1 MKKTTTRKKKKVN
14 DAVVQKLRD
23 LLTAKSE
30 IEKSLIVD
38 LKCKEECE
46 QRITASLRTLQ
57 QAQIELSKLS
67 DDLEKEHGKGSEI
80 NIETGEIKPS
90 GVFE

>member
-1 MKKTTTRKKKKVN
+1 MKKTTTMKKKKVN
-14 DAVVQKLRD
+14 DEVVQKLRD

-38 LKCKEECE
+38 LKCKDECD

-67 DDLEKEHGKGSEI
+67 DDLEKEYGKASEI
-80 NIETGEIKPS
+80 NIETGEIKPT

>member
-1 MKKTTTRKKKKVN
+1 MKKTTTMKKKKVN
-14 DAVVQKLRD
+14 DAIVQKLRD

-30 IEKSLIVD
+30 IENSLIVD
-38 LKCKEECE
+38 LKCKDECE